1 MYSLQRNISHQLQ
14 NQPKNRKI
22 PQSWGFFALF
32 SYFLFMEK
40 HEYEDDTVPHPVAK
54 HQRDLIRERAV
65 KALDDQEMREIESY
79 L

>member
-1 MYSLQRNISHQLQ
+1 
-14 NQPKNRKI
+14 
-22 PQSWGFFALF
+22 
-32 SYFLFMEK
+32 MEK

-79 L
+79 LWAFPFGYESAFPVNTLK